1 MDYAEVNYQTIWIK
15 SKPVCLIA
23 FQIMQYLDP
32 ITNGL
37 SQIWSMTN
45 VALIKLSHLIDHT
58 GSVHTSSNLG
68 TWSMTGRIYLPNESF

>member
-1 MDYAEVNYQTIWIK
+1 MDKKQ
-15 SKPVCLIA
+15 SSLSDCLPDNAISR
-23 FQIMQYLDP
+23 P

-68 TWSMTGRIYLPNESF
+68 TWSMTGRIYLPNELF